1 MINFYLRY
9 DAFTVRKANLE
20 ALSSQQIVVPAVANM
35 AALVES
41 SGRCQLK
48 FISPQ
53 LQKAKGKVNNFRGL
67 LEIITHSGLRKGL
80 ESATH
85 HFLVSRRI
93 NLESQGLMSST
104 VAIYHGVEVKTLDM
118 HGVETLQQLRCT
130 GDKGWYSGVARY
142 DWVWVQIAQWRDG

>member
-1 MINFYLRY
+1 MEIGESSHKQQIKDGFNASNKTGDYYTQMINFYLRY

-20 ALSSQQIVVPAVANM
+20 ALSSQQIVVPAVANT

-41 SGRCQLK
+41 SNRCQLK
-48 FISPQ
+48 FILPQ
-53 LQKAKGKVNNFRGL
+53 LQKGKGKVNNFRGL

-93 NLESQGLMSST
+93 NLESQ
-104 VAIYHGVEVKTLDM
+104 
-118 HGVETLQQLRCT
+118 
-130 GDKGWYSGVARY
+130 
-142 DWVWVQIAQWRDG
+142 